1 MSYILT
7 PNGRRPIVPIN
18 ESAEQVNDTE
28 MDIDLDVE
36 HFLDYVMENFPEL
49 TEKYIEENYEQVD
62 EISLKTKMNA
72 YKAARDPEADYS
84 YGSKVHSQGDRL
96 RSKIVAKHGEKAG
109 DHADRAAYGKPSTPA
124 TRSAEKSKPDSL
136 THNSTNKMRTTK
148 SGVANKQ
155 DQKSNAAV
163 IKSRIG
169 KHGKSNLPEDIE
181 YVDELSHD
189 TLRNYRAAARSD
201 RQHTQRFPAYM
212 IKGDPKLQH
221 SIIKRGDSLSLA
233 GKKLGIPGYQSKAKV
248 LAKD

>member
-72 YKAARDPEADYS
+72 YKAARDPEADYN
-84 YGSKVHSQGDRL
+84 YGSKVHSQADRL
-96 RSKIVAKHGEKAG
+96 RSKIVAKHGGKAG

-136 THNSTNKMRTTK
+136 TKATSSTSKMRITK

-181 YVDELSHD
+181 
-189 TLRNYRAAARSD
+189 
-201 RQHTQRFPAYM
+201 
-212 IKGDPKLQH
+212 
-221 SIIKRGDSLSLA
+221 
-233 GKKLGIPGYQSKAKV
+233 
-248 LAKD
+248 